1 MAGYDARS
9 DKWTTRGVEVTG
21 RLVGLLHGPASI
33 TLVRHGESLGNLAD
47 AEARRQESDR
57 LDLKQRDAD
66 VELSDTGQSQADALR
81 AHLES
86 LSEDERPTVV
96 VSSPYA
102 RAAGTAQVA
111 VASYDVEILLDE
123 RLRERDLGQFD
134 GLTGKGIRHLHADEA
149 ERRTKVG
156 KFYYQPPG
164 GESWADVVLRV
175 RSLLADLRQ
184 GFEDE
189 RVWMFTHQAVIM
201 AFRYVLEGISEAEL
215 LEIDRDS
222 PIPNCSLTRYDLTPD
237 GPRLLE
243 FAATTALDRQE
254 TEVTEEPS
262 ATDAT
267 VASHD

>member
-9 DKWTTRGVEVTG
+9 DKWTTRGVDVTG

-102 RAAGTAQVA
+102 RAAGTAQA
-111 VASYDVEILLDE
+111 ALASYDVEILLDE

-149 ERRTKVG
+149 ERRDQGRQVLLPAARRG
-156 KFYYQPPG
+156 ELGGRRAAGPVAARRPPAGLRGRAGVDVHPPG
-164 GESWADVVLRV
+164 GDHGA
-175 RSLLADLRQ
+175 
-184 GFEDE
+184 
-189 RVWMFTHQAVIM
+189 
-201 AFRYVLEGISEAEL
+201 
-215 LEIDRDS
+215 
-222 PIPNCSLTRYDLTPD
+222 
-237 GPRLLE
+237 
-243 FAATTALDRQE
+243 
-254 TEVTEEPS
+254 S
-262 ATDAT
+262 ATSWRGSRRPSCSRSTGTRRSRTAR
-267 VASHD
+267 